1 MNCSKHLKVEAVGA
15 CVYCGKFY
23 CSGCLVEVSG
33 KMYCREDVSK
43 AMDEIKSSSTNN
55 PMVFMNAGGGSGQGQ
70 NLVPVKSKT
79 TAAILALFGG
89 GFGFHKFY
97 LGRSFAGLMYLV
109 FCWTFIPCFLAVIDM
124 VILLTMDEHS
134 FAHKYGGRQY

>member
-1 MNCSKHLKVEAVGA
+1 MKCSMHKGNEASGA
-15 CVYCGKFY
+15 CVYCGKFF
-23 CSGCLVEVSG
+23 CSDCLIEVSG
-33 KMYCREDVSK
+33 KMYCRKDVSK
-43 AMDEIKSSSTNN
+43 AMDEIKSNSNNN
-55 PMVFMNAGGGSGQGQ
+55 PMVFMNAGSVSGQGQ

-97 LGRSFAGLMYLV
+97 LGRSFAGLIYLV

-124 VILLTMDEHS
+124 IILLTMSEQS
-134 FAHKYGGRQY
+134 FAKKYGGR